1 MGVRPRPPCFPD
13 RMGSTLANMGS
24 EQLETHPEISQ
35 ISWEPHGID
44 MITKCERIYVS
55 FLGVT
60 VGC

>member
-1 MGVRPRPPCFPD
+1 MGVRLHPPFYPD

-44 MITKCERIYVS
+44 AVLIRWNRNDFEGI
-55 FLGVT
+55 G
-60 VGC
+60 